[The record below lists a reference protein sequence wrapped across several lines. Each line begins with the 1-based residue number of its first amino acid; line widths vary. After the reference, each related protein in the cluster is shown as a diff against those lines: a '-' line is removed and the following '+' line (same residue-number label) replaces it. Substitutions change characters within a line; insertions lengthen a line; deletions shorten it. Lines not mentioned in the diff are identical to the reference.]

1 MDIRQESLAKHYEW
15 AGKIEVTARTHA
27 KSRKELSPCVHSP
40 ALPSLAW

>member
-27 KSRKELSPCVHSP
+27 KSRKELS
-40 ALPSLAW
+40 LA